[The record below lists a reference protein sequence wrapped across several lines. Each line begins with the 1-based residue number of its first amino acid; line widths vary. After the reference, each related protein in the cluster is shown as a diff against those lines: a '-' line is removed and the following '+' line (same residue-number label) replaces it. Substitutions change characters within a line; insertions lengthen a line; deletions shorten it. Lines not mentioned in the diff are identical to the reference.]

1 MVPYKEIEMRETF
14 VMHTAYAE
22 KFKRLSD
29 EQFGALIRGMIAY
42 QITGEL
48 PEYSDPILAIAFD
61 AARVELDIS
70 NEKYEKKCQAN
81 RENGKRGGRPS
92 SRGERKTEKSE
103 RLFENPNDNEN
114 LNNEILNN
122 PITAFMP
129 APKSAPSKPV
139 PENPL
144 PPVEPEKP
152 KREKKFVPPT
162 VEEVRA
168 YCESRKNNIDAET
181 FVAFYESK
189 NWMIGKNK
197 MKDWKSAVITWEKH
211 EKERSAAQTT
221 YQKAK
226 PPNQFQQMQSR
237 EHKEEDYLDI
247 ERRKLL
253 GG

>member
-1 MVPYKEIEMRETF
+1 MRETF

-29 EQFGALIRGMIAY
+29 AQFGALIRGMMAY

-81 RENGKRGGRPS
+81 RENGRKGGRPLS
-92 SRGERKTEKSE
+92 QDKQKTEKSE
-103 RLFENPNDNEN
+103 RFFENPNDNEN
-114 LNNEILNN
+114 EHENENLNNEILDS
-122 PITAFMP
+122 PIMAFMP
-129 APKSAPSKPV
+129 APKVAPAKEI

-144 PPVEPEKP
+144 PPIEPEKP
-152 KREKKFVPPT
+152 KRERKFIPPT
-162 VEEVRA
+162 VEEVKA
-168 YCESRKNNIDAET
+168 YCESRKNNIDAEA

-197 MKDWKSAVITWEKH
+197 MKNWQSAVITWEKH
-211 EKERSAAQTT
+211 RKEQSVAQTA
-221 YQKAK
+221 YQRAK